1 MPTEQ
6 MRRADSALWCGSAL
20 NISLM
25 CAFADNTLRPK
36 GFPAFLAHS
45 GSPPQVPGD
54 AHDARDA
61 EVPAAAAAALGSAS
75 EGSRRFHSGSEV
87 PETY

>member
-6 MRRADSALWCGSAL
+6 MRRAASALWCGSAL

-25 CAFADNTLRPK
+25 CAFADNMLRPK
-36 GFPAFLAHS
+36 GFPAFLAHA

-61 EVPAAAAAALGSAS
+61 EVPAAAVAALGSAS
-75 EGSRRFHSGSEV
+75 EGSRRFHTGSEV